1 MQNMETL
8 SLRATP
14 FVAAPTAR
22 QGSGASMEKTEEAK
36 AGGNAPDMPTSVR
49 SLFAR
54 ETVEPS
60 LRRRSK

>member
-8 SLRATP
+8 LFRATR

-36 AGGNAPDMPTSVR
+36 AG
-49 SLFAR
+49 L
-54 ETVEPS
+54 
-60 LRRRSK
+60 